1 MKKYLLH
8 SIIIVLFLNVSFL
21 YSFPN
26 FTVFCSLLMPSGDFG
41 GTDFD
46 QGLAKTGYGLGVE
59 MSIPTKTS
67 GLNLISS
74 INYFSNGVK
83 TDEIER
89 AMLYYILDADLAAN
103 AQVSMDYN
111 SWKNIPIMVGLKYEI
126 PLFDLIKAYG
136 SGLFGLNISC
146 AGTRIIESSGSGTVE
161 GTYLDVD
168 YQFDSTTETKYGSAC
183 SFGFGFGFGFVLMD
197 RLNIG
202 FRYFNLGTPTFSGEY
217 QYSFNWYD
225 ELTGDDNSTEK
236 GKDELKQSIS
246 IIQIQLG
253 VNL

>member
-1 MKKYLLH
+1 M
-8 SIIIVLFLNVSFL
+8 FLNASFL
-21 YSFPN
+21 YSFPD

-46 QGLAKTGYGLGVE
+46 QGLAKTGFGFGIE
-59 MSIPTKTS
+59 MSIPTNTS
-67 GLNLISS
+67 GLSLIGN

-83 TDEIER
+83 TDELER
-89 AMLYYILDADLAAN
+89 AMEYYLLDDDLFAN
-103 AQVSMDYN
+103 VEVNLDYK
-111 SWKNIPIMVGLKYEI
+111 SWKNVPIMVGLKYEI
-126 PLFDLIKAYG
+126 PLYEQVKAYG

-146 AGTRIIESSGSGTVE
+146 IGTRSNESSGTGTLE

-168 YQFDSTTETKYGSAC
+168 YQFDSNTETKYGSAF
-183 SFGFGFGFGFVLMD
+183 SFGFGFGFGFLLMD

-202 FRYFNLGTPTFSGEY
+202 FRYYNLGSPTFKGEY
-217 QYSFNWYD
+217 EYSFYWYD
-225 ELTGDDNSTEK
+225 ELTGADNSNEK